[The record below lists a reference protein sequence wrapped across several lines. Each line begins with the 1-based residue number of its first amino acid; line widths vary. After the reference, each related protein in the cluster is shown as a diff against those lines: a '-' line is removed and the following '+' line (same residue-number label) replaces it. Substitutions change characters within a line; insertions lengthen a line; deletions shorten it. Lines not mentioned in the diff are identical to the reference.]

1 MPKPLKATFQQVNQ
15 DGSLG
20 DPLLVNYNPTE
31 FTLNKGAQLA
41 EIAIPGLDSPI
52 LQFVRG
58 QSETLSL
65 DLFFDTTEAGMDDSA
80 VSVTTVTDLF
90 YQLIKI
96 DGTTHAPPICFFS
109 WGAEFPGQRN
119 YASLTGGGTGSQ
131 GRYGFKCVVETVRQ
145 RYTLFSPQ
153 GVPLRAT
160 LSVSL
165 KEYKTLAEQIAEINA
180 QSADHSHT
188 HVVQIGETLN
198 QIATAVYNDPTQ
210 WRAIANQNNILDP
223 LNLQPGRILQ
233 IPPLS
238 NSDAG

>member
-1 MPKPLKATFQQVNQ
+1 MPKPLKATFQQVDQ

-20 DPLLVNYNPTE
+20 PPLVVNYNPTE
-31 FTLNKGAQLA
+31 YTLNKGAQLS

-80 VSVTTVTDLF
+80 VSVTTVTDQF

-109 WGAEFPGQRN
+109 WGMEFPGQRP
-119 YASLTGGGTGSQ
+119 YASMGLGTGSQ
-131 GRYGFKCVVETVRQ
+131 QRHGFKCVVESVRQ

-153 GVPLRAT
+153 GIPLRAT
-160 LSVSL
+160 LTVSL

-188 HVVQIGETLN
+188 HLVQTGETLA
-198 QIATAVYNDPTQ
+198 QISAAVYNDPTQ
-210 WRAIANQNNILDP
+210 WRAIATQNKIVNPLD
-223 LNLQPGRILQ
+223 LAPGQMLE
-233 IPPLS
+233 IPPLGTT
-238 NSDAG
+238 N

>member
-20 DPLLVNYNPTE
+20 YPLVVDYNPTE
-31 FTLNKGAQLA
+31 YTLSKGAQLS

-52 LQFVRG
+52 IQFVRG
-58 QSETLSL
+58 QTETLSL
-65 DLFFDTTEAGMDDSA
+65 DLFFDTTEAGMGDTA

-96 DGTTHAPPICFFS
+96 DGFTHAPPIVFFS
-109 WGAEFPGQRN
+109 WGMQFPGQRG
-119 YASLTGGGTGSQ
+119 YASMGLGTGSQ
-131 GRYGFKCVVETVRQ
+131 QRHGFKCVVESVRQ
-145 RYTLFSPQ
+145 RYTLFSPD
-153 GVPLRAT
+153 GIPLRAT
-160 LSVSL
+160 LTVSL
-165 KEYKTLAEQIAEINA
+165 KEYKTLAEQILEINA

-188 HVVQIGETLN
+188 HLVQVGETLN

-223 LNLQPGRILQ
+223 LNLQPGQNLE
-233 IPPLS
+233 IPPLANS
-238 NSDAG
+238 N

>member
-1 MPKPLKATFQQVNQ
+1 MPSPLKATFQQVNP

-20 DPLLVNYNPTE
+20 IPLLVNYNPTE
-31 FTLNKGAQLA
+31 YTLSKGAQLA

-58 QSETLSL
+58 QTETLSL
-65 DLFFDTTEAGMDDSA
+65 DLFFDTTEGGMGDFA
-80 VSVTTVTDLF
+80 TSVTTLTDQF

-109 WGAEFPGQRN
+109 WGMQFPGQRP
-119 YASLTGGGTGSQ
+119 YASLGIGTGSQ
-131 GRYGFKCVVETVRQ
+131 QRHGFKCVVESVRQ

-160 LSVSL
+160 LTVSL

-180 QSADHSHT
+180 QSADVLQT
-188 HVVQIGETLN
+188 YVVQVGQTLS
-198 QIATAVYNDPTQ
+198 QIATAVYSDPTQ
-210 WRAIANQNNILDP
+210 WRAIANRNKILDP
-223 LNLQPGRILQ
+223 LDLQPAQVLE
-233 IPPLS
+233 IPPLPT
-238 NSDAG
+238 ATE